1 MNCLIVFDH
10 FVKLT
15 LKGLNYTESQIVSFR
30 KVRNEI
36 THQPDRQLKT
46 IWAWDSNE
54 LKIL

>member
-10 FVKLT
+10 FVKLA

-36 THQPDRQLKT
+36 THQADRQLKT
-46 IWAWDSNE
+46 IWAWNSNE